1 MPITFSCQCGKAF
14 NVADD
19 LAGKRTKCPA
29 CSTSL
34 LVPAPVPAVKAAEGG
49 DAPAAK
55 PVKKVR
61 PVVVVEEDEE
71 EPDRPKKKRKKK
83 KTKEGGID
91 RDEWEAEEEAR
102 AVRAFYTR
110 RLIYIIGGSVTILA
124 AGVCALLF
132 AREKALGLYV
142 ILVCGAGV
150 LGGLYCIWQGISGT
164 FHKD

>member
-1 MPITFSCQCGKAF
+1 MSITFSCECSKTF

-29 CSTSL
+29 CGASL
-34 LVPAPVPAVKAAEGG
+34 LVPSPGQPGEFEVLDEKPAV
-49 DAPAAK
+49 AK
-55 PVKKVR
+55 PVKKSR
-61 PVVVVEEDEE
+61 AAVVIEEDE
-71 EPDRPKKKRKKK
+71 PARPKKKRKKK
-83 KTKEGGID
+83 SLKEGGID
-91 RDEWEAEEEAR
+91 RDEWDAEEEAR

-124 AGVCALLF
+124 SGVCALLF

-142 ILVCGAGV
+142 ILVCAAGV